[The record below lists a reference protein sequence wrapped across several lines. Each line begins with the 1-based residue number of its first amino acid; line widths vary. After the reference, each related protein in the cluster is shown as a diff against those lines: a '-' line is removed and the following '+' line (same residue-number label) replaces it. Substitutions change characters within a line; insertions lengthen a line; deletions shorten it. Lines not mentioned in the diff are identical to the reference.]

1 MMRIL
6 RNNQE
11 AVDKDIFYHCGQQHN
26 SRRDDSNSRS
36 ENLPEPEIRMP
47 SHDSEF
53 PDPPIA
59 SVPSSLP
66 EPEIVQ
72 PSSSLP
78 DPEILPVDS
87 EDLPEPD
94 IEQDLDNI
102 SNHFN
107 IMDRNIYEGME
118 QQENQALKLR
128 KRLDRSGRRFV

>member
-1 MMRIL
+1 
-6 RNNQE
+6 
-11 AVDKDIFYHCGQQHN
+11 
-26 SRRDDSNSRS
+26 
-36 ENLPEPEIRMP
+36 MP

-94 IEQDLDNI
+94 IEQD
-102 SNHFN
+102 
-107 IMDRNIYEGME
+107 
-118 QQENQALKLR
+118 
-128 KRLDRSGRRFV
+128 